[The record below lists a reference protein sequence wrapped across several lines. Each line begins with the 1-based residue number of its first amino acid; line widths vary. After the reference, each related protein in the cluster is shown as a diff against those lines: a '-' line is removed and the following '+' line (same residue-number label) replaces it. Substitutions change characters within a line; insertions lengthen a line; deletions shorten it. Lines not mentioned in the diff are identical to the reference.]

1 MFTKIILA
9 IVMMSAGMLAVKYF
23 THRSDRKKIKVKSRK
38 KSQNRVENLVWDEK
52 TQTYRPTNR
61 TER

>member
-23 THRSDRKKIKVKSRK
+23 THRSERKKVKTKTK
-38 KSQNRVENLVWDEK
+38 KTTQNRVENLVWDEK
-52 TQTYRPTNR
+52 TQTYR